1 VGCTDISDFEIRM
14 LKSVDLY
21 VLAGLLALPSPA
33 GWAGASGA
41 GQPWTQASLASAL
54 HLPQAAV
61 SRAMQRLE
69 EVALV
74 DRKQRTVRR
83 SAAEGLFLHGV
94 PYLLPVR
101 LGPPTRGVVTV
112 HAAAPLQEALVG
124 DRVYV
129 WPDEEGDAVGVSLAP
144 LHAAVPRAAR
154 EQVALHDFL
163 ALVDALRVGRVR
175 ERTLAAQALRA
186 RIAGGA

>member
-1 VGCTDISDFEIRM
+1 M
-14 LKSVDLY
+14 LKPVDLY
-21 VLAGLLALPSPA
+21 VLAGLLALPAPA
-33 GWAGASGA
+33 GWGGASGPRPA
-41 GQPWTQASLASAL
+41 WTQASLASAL
-54 HLPQAAV
+54 HLSQAAV

-101 LGPPTRGVVTV
+101 LGPPTRGVATV
-112 HAAAPLQEALVG
+112 HSAAPLQEALVG
-124 DRVYV
+124 DGVYV
-129 WPDEEGDAVGVSLAP
+129 WPDEEGDAVGVAFAP

-154 EQVALHDFL
+154 AHPSLHVFL
-163 ALVDALRVGRVR
+163 ALVDAVRVGRAR
-175 ERTLAAQALRA
+175 ERALAAQALRE
-186 RIAGGA
+186 RIARRA

>member
-1 VGCTDISDFEIRM
+1 M
-14 LKSVDLY
+14 LKPVDLY
-21 VLAGLLALPSPA
+21 VLAGLLALPNPA
-33 GWAGASGA
+33 GWAGASGPS
-41 GQPWTQASLASAL
+41 QPWTQASLAAAL

-61 SRAMQRLE
+61 SRSMQRLE

-94 PYLLPVR
+94 PFLLPVR
-101 LGPPTRGVVTV
+101 LGPPTRGVATV
-112 HAAAPLQEALVG
+112 HSAAPLQEAFVG
-124 DRVYV
+124 DGVYV

-154 EQVALHDFL
+154 EHAALHDFL
-163 ALVDALRVGRVR
+163 ALVDAVRVGRVR
-175 ERTLAAQALRA
+175 ERALAAQSLRA
-186 RIAGGA
+186 RIAGGG